1 MPCSR
6 PSHSEPLVGPPQL
19 AWGYNASMSTRSAE
33 YLEAIDHLPAGAIL
47 VVPRVGWEQ
56 YEDLLN
62 DLADRPGVR
71 VSYDG
76 GRLEIMSPLLEH
88 EEYKEFIS
96 DLARAFSEE
105 TGAPLEKRGSAT
117 WKRRKIQKGVEPDTC
132 FYVANAH
139 QIVGRRKIDLESD
152 PPPDIAVEIDTT
164 NESLSKFPIYA
175 ALGVPE
181 IWRYDG
187 KRVQMYRLTG
197 DTYVETDASSFFR
210 DLSSSMLTESLE
222 LSKTQSQTEALKAF
236 RQRIRARKSD

>member
-1 MPCSR
+1 
-6 PSHSEPLVGPPQL
+6 
-19 AWGYNASMSTRSAE
+19 MSTRSTE

-47 VVPRVGWEQ
+47 VVPGVGWEQ

-62 DLADRPGVR
+62 DLGERPGVR
-71 VSYDG
+71 VSYDA
-76 GRLEIMSPLLEH
+76 GRLEIMSPLPEH

-105 TGAPLEKRGSAT
+105 NGIPLEKRGSAT
-117 WKRRKIQKGVEPDTC
+117 WKRRMIQKGVEPDTC

-139 QIVGRRKIDLESD
+139 RIAGKRKIDLESD

-164 NESLSKFPIYA
+164 NESLTKFPIYA

-187 KRVQMYRLTG
+187 KRVQIYRLAG
-197 DTYVETDASSFFR
+197 DTYVETDASSFFS
-210 DLSSSMLTESLE
+210 DLRSSMLTESLD
-222 LSKTQSQTEALKAF
+222 LSKAQSQTAALQAF
-236 RQRIRARKSD
+236 RKQIRARKAD